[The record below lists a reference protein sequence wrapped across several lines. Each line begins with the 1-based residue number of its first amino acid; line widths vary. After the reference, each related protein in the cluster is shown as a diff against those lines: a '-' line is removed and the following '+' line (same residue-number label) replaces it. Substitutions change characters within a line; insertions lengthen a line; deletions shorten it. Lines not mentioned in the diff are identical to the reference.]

1 MDIFILMMWIVVIY
15 IFYLLIETIS
25 SLRDEIKEMRQKCV
39 KSVGKDKMETDI
51 KTRDPKKELNEKFKM
66 ITGYIKSFM

>member
-1 MDIFILMMWIVVIY
+1 
-15 IFYLLIETIS
+15 
-25 SLRDEIKEMRQKCV
+25 MRQKCV

-66 ITGYIKSFM
+66 VTGYIKSFM